1 MSNSHQLD
9 AIRYMTTFDQNN
21 TGFGMSFDNQN
32 NPTTNFCK
40 RYRASIMQTKKLQA
54 EMTHLPSPFEELRQA
69 SDVYMQKHPVIEIT
83 MSNYNLETLISDFR
97 ELTKLQ
103 QFLRINPKMMEEYYK
118 WLTWEGLKK

>member
-1 MSNSHQLD
+1 MS
-9 AIRYMTTFDQNN
+9 TTFGN
-21 TGFGMSFDNQN
+21 
-32 NPTTNFCK
+32 TNFGTTCFDTEENETNAFRK
-40 RYRASIMQTKKLQA
+40 RYRASIMQTNKLQA
-54 EMTHLPSPFEELRQA
+54 EMSHLPSPFAELKQA
-69 SDVYMQKHPVIEIT
+69 SDVYMQKHPVVEIT